1 MPADYSG
8 PNRLADPAYQQQI
21 LQATTDRKRYG
32 NLLFDAII
40 HNDPG
45 PGGQVEL
52 TTEKGFDLALS
63 RTNRKLRI
71 ELELDQNNL
80 AIHEYRWEFLRR
92 GERTPVALLER
103 VPLYRRLAGINH
115 PLLVPGDSQLKVLV
129 AIFNPSTESRAKYSV
144 IETLPAL
151 DVRLETEIANLA
163 LQRLKTAQLLTY
175 DILPKHPEEVVTRQM
190 LLEAIEQE
198 GYHVVHLVCHGVF
211 VGDNPPGD
219 YYLAI
224 EGEKDQLP
232 FLAAGDFSQ
241 WIGVDQAKN
250 KLRLVVLAACQS
262 AVSSTGDALRG
273 LGPRLVLEGQVP
285 AVIAMQEKL
294 PFDTAQ
300 LFTQSFY
307 DDLARSGRVDMALAA
322 TRQTIYNREGGD
334 AGTWGIP
341 VLFLSAQDGKILDI
355 DKQKAE
361 SLRPVVPDIRT
372 YRQLGASED
381 PRLAALNQTLA
392 AEAQAIGVT
401 NLAGALQR
409 TVRSALS
416 GPSTALATPQ
426 NRDLLTNRLKLDA
439 RVDAADLS
447 AFVVA
452 ETRMVIAADAYRQI
466 AAALN
471 RGKHII
477 LIGPPGTGKT
487 TLAQAIC
494 RYATDERR
502 GLCTGATV
510 ATATAD
516 WTTFDTVG
524 GYVPTT
530 EQTLEF
536 RAGSFLQAISN
547 GEWLVIDEINRAEI
561 DKAFGELFTV
571 LSGQRVDTPHR
582 VGSYPVR
589 VLPFAKVD
597 VTRPTS
603 WIPAEVL
610 PGGYDYVVHPNWRI
624 VGTMNVYDRSAL
636 YSLSLAFMRRFAF
649 IDLDLPAQYIDL
661 CERWIREDGRI
672 KKTADRQALAAL
684 FVTLLERNSVLMQ
697 RRALGPAI
705 VRDMIGHVGERY
717 PKRGKEDIRSL
728 LAEAFL
734 LYAAPQLDG
743 LDPTAIQDI
752 HTQLK
757 SLFGTAAEE
766 KRLLKR
772 IADLYPFVSFAT

>member
-1 MPADYSG
+1 MKTRPHENSSTPTAGAAGAGQAGDSQSAGPALGGNGGGGAGGGGGTPPPIVLVDLSRYDPPEPDNVMTIRVGTSTVTLHFDAKDGLPTDYSG

-103 VPLYRRLAGINH
+103 APLYRRLAGTNQ

-129 AIFNPSTESRAKYSV
+129 AICNPSTESRAKYSV

-163 LQRLKTAQLLTY
+163 LQQLKAAQLLTY

-190 LLEAIEQE
+190 LLDAIEQG

-300 LFTQSFY
+300 LFIQSFY

-322 TRQTIYNREGGD
+322 TRQTIHSREGGD
-334 AGTWGIP
+334 ASTWGIP
-341 VLFLSAQDGKILDI
+341 VLFLSAQDGKILEI
-355 DKQKAE
+355 DKQKAG

-392 AEAQAIGVT
+392 AEAQAIGAT

-426 NRDLLTNRLKLDA
+426 NRDLLTNRLKL
-439 RVDAADLS
+439 
-447 AFVVA
+447 
-452 ETRMVIAADAYRQI
+452 
-466 AAALN
+466 
-471 RGKHII
+471 
-477 LIGPPGTGKT
+477 
-487 TLAQAIC
+487 
-494 RYATDERR
+494 
-502 GLCTGATV
+502 
-510 ATATAD
+510 
-516 WTTFDTVG
+516 G
-524 GYVPTT
+524 G
-530 EQTLEF
+530 
-536 RAGSFLQAISN
+536 G
-547 GEWLVIDEINRAEI
+547 
-561 DKAFGELFTV
+561 
-571 LSGQRVDTPHR
+571 
-582 VGSYPVR
+582 
-589 VLPFAKVD
+589 
-597 VTRPTS
+597 
-603 WIPAEVL
+603 
-610 PGGYDYVVHPNWRI
+610 
-624 VGTMNVYDRSAL
+624 
-636 YSLSLAFMRRFAF
+636 
-649 IDLDLPAQYIDL
+649 
-661 CERWIREDGRI
+661 
-672 KKTADRQALAAL
+672 
-684 FVTLLERNSVLMQ
+684 
-697 RRALGPAI
+697 
-705 VRDMIGHVGERY
+705 
-717 PKRGKEDIRSL
+717 
-728 LAEAFL
+728 
-734 LYAAPQLDG
+734 
-743 LDPTAIQDI
+743 
-752 HTQLK
+752 
-757 SLFGTAAEE
+757 
-766 KRLLKR
+766 
-772 IADLYPFVSFAT
+772 